1 MMGSKSTTEIY
12 IQQNQFYTGEQI
24 KVTIKC
30 DNSKCKTAIRNFKF
44 KLFRQILS
52 KDSHTGNQKVTEEK
66 IFAKKEP
73 GVEGN
78 KSTKR
83 DFVFDIPKEFKI
95 SMASSHKLIHHSNSQ
110 S

>member
-1 MMGSKSTTEIY
+1 MT
-12 IQQNQFYTGEQI
+12 
-24 KVTIKC
+24 VKC

-44 KLFRQILS
+44 KLFRQVTS
-52 KDSHTGNQKVTEEK
+52 KDAHTGQPKVSEER

-83 DFVFDIPKEFKI
+83 EFVFDIP
-95 SMASSHKLIHHSNSQ
+95 Q
-110 S
+110 DY

>member
-1 MMGSKSTTEIY
+1 MGSKSTTEVFV
-12 IQQNQFYTGEQI
+12 QQNQLYPGEQI
-24 KVTIKC
+24 KVTVKC

-44 KLFRQILS
+44 KLFRQLTS
-52 KDSHTGNQKVTEEK
+52 QDAHTGHPKVTEER

-83 DFVFDIPKEFKI
+83 EFVFEIPNEYTVSDKSQNKVDLT
-95 SMASSHKLIHHSNSQ
+95 KLIQ
-110 S
+110 Q

>member
-1 MMGSKSTTEIY
+1 MGLLGSKSTTEVFV
-12 IQQNQFYTGEQI
+12 QQNQFYPGEQI
-24 KVTIKC
+24 KVTVKC

-44 KLFRQILS
+44 KLFRQLTS
-52 KDSHTGNQKVTEEK
+52 KDAHTGQPKITEER

-83 DFVFDIPKEFKI
+83 EFVFEIPKEYK
-95 SMASSHKLIHHSNSQ
+95 ASTQ